1 LARILIVADQSRP
14 LFESRGQSF
23 TFSIAKIGIAK
34 HHLLAY
40 LVNQTI
46 EKLTAISYIENA
58 FYEPQLGIPEKK
70 LSLLEAVLAIWG
82 TTIGMASGLKD
93 LRDYLNERVTLED
106 ILTRLVA
113 DHFRYHIARLQ
124 HFCPDGDP
132 QFVSNL
138 FKESLASASL
148 HVETRDQLASALLP
162 LFKEAVNT
170 PGATCDPEELVPIY
184 ETILNAAIR
193 DMWKRISEYDQVAND
208 VLLGQNEVQI
218 EQISVLKSDLHQR
231 LDGVSSDISQV
242 GTRVE
247 SLSDQLRS
255 FTSFALGTWQQSFDR
270 LTHTAPP
277 SQHSFQDEIYMNPF
291 LLRRAEDFNHNYTLL
306 ARLFQFSAEWDSIQ
320 RKTDNVFIEAGR
332 GTGKSMLLRRLT
344 AQATVAAKRMDDP
357 RATFDD
363 AGQDYFGVY
372 VKLTRGYYDQFLTL
386 DTLPRQAGELMAQH
400 ELNLEI
406 FDAFVET
413 ISWLVKERAFHLPP
427 QSIDLLIKD
436 LNSLFAKAARVDSLD
451 DLKIVVRF
459 EQDEIISYCRDR
471 AFCSPGSYTGS
482 ARDTVSFM
490 RQLSKIFR
498 ERIFPNRDVRLFL
511 LIDEFE
517 TLLELQQVAINAVI
531 KMRLNDLTT
540 KVAVRTSG
548 RKTSETF
555 TTNDPIQDPRDYVNV
570 ALDYDVADTAYA
582 ELLKGIAA
590 KRLKDA
596 KYTDTNIE
604 SYLRPLREEVK
615 PQALE
620 EMLNKIW
627 TSGRR
632 TNQEMSSH
640 FKQHFTMAA
649 IYRILSETNKPKA
662 FCGFDDYQLLSS
674 GIVSNF
680 IELCTYA
687 FHFALA
693 DKISLVNNPSIPES
707 LQTAAAYNVSK
718 RLFGTIDGNVTNV
731 GIILTELLSNLGSIL
746 RNRLL
751 KHNSEPEANRL
762 EVIDYNELSNGK
774 YPLLEQ
780 VIDQAIVWSVFHEYI
795 PGQGIRPKNSA
806 RPPGAQLIINRIYC
820 PALGI
825 SPRARWR
832 VRIHLRDLRNLLDPL
847 HRTEAYSRLM
857 RTLGSETP
865 DDPQQGLF
873 VAED

>member
-1 LARILIVADQSRP
+1 VVEAWQCTYLWRILRTLNNIDLSCDR
-14 LFESRGQSF
+14 RGS
-23 TFSIAKIGIAK
+23 
-34 HHLLAY
+34 
-40 LVNQTI
+40 
-46 EKLTAISYIENA
+46 
-58 FYEPQLGIPEKK
+58 LG
-70 LSLLEAVLAIWG
+70 LLETVLAIWG
-82 TTIGMASGLKD
+82 TTVGMASGVKD
-93 LRDYLNERVTLED
+93 LRDYLNERVALED

-113 DHFRYHIARLQ
+113 DYFRFHIARLQ

-132 QFVSNL
+132 QFLSSM
-138 FKESLASASL
+138 FKETL
-148 HVETRDQLASALLP
+148 VETDLKVESRDQLAPALLP
-162 LFKEAVNT
+162 LLQDAVNT
-170 PGATCDPEELVPIY
+170 PGATCDPSDLIPIY
-184 ETILNAAIR
+184 ETILNAAVR
-193 DMWKRISEYDQVAND
+193 DMWKRISEYDQVANE
-208 VLLGQNEVQI
+208 VLLEQNETQI
-218 EQISVLKSDLHQR
+218 GQISTLTSDLHQR
-231 LDGVSSDISQV
+231 FDGVSNEISQV
-242 GTRVE
+242 STTLD

-255 FTSFALGTWQQSFDR
+255 FASFALGSWQQSFDR
-270 LTHTAPP
+270 LTQTAPP
-277 SQHSFQDEIYMNPF
+277 AQHSIKDQTYTNPF

-306 ARLFQFSAEWDSIQ
+306 ARLFQDSAEWDSIQ

-344 AQATVAAKRMDDP
+344 AQATVAAKRIEDA

-363 AGQDYFGVY
+363 TGQEYFGVY

-386 DTLPRQAGELMAQH
+386 DTLPRQAGDLMAQH
-400 ELNLEI
+400 ELNVEI

-413 ISWLVKERAFHLPP
+413 ISWLVKERAFHLPS
-427 QSIDLLIKD
+427 QFMDLLVRD
-436 LNSLFAKAARVDSLD
+436 LNALFSKAPHVDSLD
-451 DLKIVVRF
+451 NLKEVVRF
-459 EQDEIISYCRDR
+459 EQDEMISYCRDR
-471 AFCSPGSYTGS
+471 AFGSTGSYIGS

-490 RQLSKIFR
+490 RQLSQIFR
-498 ERIFPNRDVRLFL
+498 ERIFPSRDIRLFL

-517 TLLELQQVAINAVI
+517 TLLELQQVAVNTVI

-555 TTNDPIQDPRDYVNV
+555 TNNDPIQDPRDYVNV
-570 ALDYDVADTAYA
+570 PLDYDVADTAYA
-582 ELLKGIAA
+582 ELLKGIAT
-590 KRLKDA
+590 KRLRDA
-596 KYTDTNIE
+596 NYTNTNIE
-604 SYLRPLREEVK
+604 SYLRPLKEEVK

-627 TSGRR
+627 NSGRR
-632 TNQEMSSH
+632 KDEEMSPH
-640 FKQHFTMAA
+640 FKQHYSTAA
-649 IYRILSETNKPKA
+649 VYRILNEKNKPKA
-662 FCGFDDYQLLSS
+662 FSGFDDYQLLSS

-693 DKISLVNNPSIPES
+693 DKLALLEDPSIPEG
-707 LQTAAAYNVSK
+707 LQTAAAYNVSN

-746 RNRLL
+746 RSRLL

-762 EVIDYNELSNGK
+762 EVIDYNELSNER
-774 YPLLEQ
+774 YTLLAE

-832 VRIHLRDLRNLLDPL
+832 VRVRLSDLESLIDPSR
-847 HRTEAYSRLM
+847 RTDAYARLM
-857 RTLGSETP
+857 RSIGSEKS
-865 DDPQQGLF
+865 DDSQQGLF
-873 VAED
+873 

>member
-1 LARILIVADQSRP
+1 
-14 LFESRGQSF
+14 
-23 TFSIAKIGIAK
+23 
-34 HHLLAY
+34 
-40 LVNQTI
+40 
-46 EKLTAISYIENA
+46 
-58 FYEPQLGIPEKK
+58 
-70 LSLLEAVLAIWG
+70 
-82 TTIGMASGLKD
+82 MASGLKD
-93 LRDYLNERVTLED
+93 LRDYLNQQVTLED
-106 ILTRLVA
+106 VLTNLVGEY
-113 DHFRYHIARLQ
+113 FQFHIARLQ

-132 QFVSNL
+132 QFVSSI
-138 FKESLASASL
+138 FKEALSSSALSI
-148 HVETRDQLASALLP
+148 ETRDQLSPALLP
-162 LFKEAVNT
+162 LLEESVNM
-170 PGATCDPEELVPIY
+170 PGATCDPSDFTPIY

-193 DMWKRISEYDQVAND
+193 DMWKRISEYDHVAHD
-208 VLLGQNEVQI
+208 VLLEQNEAQI
-218 EQISVLKSDLHQR
+218 EQVSDLKSGLQQGF
-231 LDGVSSDISQV
+231 DGVSSDISHV
-242 GTRVE
+242 GTKLD
-247 SLSDQLRS
+247 SLTDQLRS
-255 FTSFALGTWQQSFDR
+255 FTHFALGTWQQSFDR

-277 SQHSFQDEIYMNPF
+277 AQHNIQDQIYINPF

-306 ARLFQFSAEWDSIQ
+306 ARLFQDSSEWDSIQ
-320 RKTDNVFIEAGR
+320 RKSDNVFIEAGR

-344 AQATVAAKRMDDP
+344 AQATVAAKRIEDP

-363 AGQDYFGVY
+363 AGQEYFGVY

-386 DTLPRQAGELMAQH
+386 DTLPRQAGDLMAQH
-400 ELNLEI
+400 ELNVEI

-413 ISWLVKERAFHLPP
+413 ICWLVKERAFHLTS
-427 QSIDLLIKD
+427 QTVGLLVKD
-436 LNSLFAKAARVDSLD
+436 LNALFSKAARVDSLE
-451 DLKIVVRF
+451 DLKSVVVRF

-471 AFCSPGSYTGS
+471 AFGSAGDYSGS

-490 RQLSKIFR
+490 RQLSQIFR
-498 ERIFPNRDVRLFL
+498 ERIFPGRDIRLFL

-517 TLLELQQVAINAVI
+517 TLLELQQRAINTVI

-555 TTNDPIQDPRDYVNV
+555 TSNDPIQDPRDYVNV
-570 ALDYDVADTAYA
+570 PLDYDVANSAYA

-596 KYTDTNIE
+596 NYTITDIE
-604 SYLRPLREEVK
+604 SYLRPLKDEVS
-615 PQALE
+615 PQALDA
-620 EMLNKIW
+620 MITQIW

-632 TNQEMSSH
+632 RNEEMSSH

-649 IYRILSETNKPKA
+649 TYRILNEKNKPKA
-662 FCGFDDYQLLSS
+662 FSGFDDYQLLSS

-693 DKISLVNNPSIPES
+693 DKVPLRDDPSIPEG

-731 GIILTELLSNLGSIL
+731 GIVLTELLSNIGSIL

-751 KHNSEPEANRL
+751 RHNSEPEANRL
-762 EVIDYNELSNGK
+762 EVIDYNELSNMK
-774 YPLLEQ
+774 YALLEQ
-780 VIDQAIVWSVFHEYI
+780 VLDQAIVWSVFHEFI

-832 VRIHLRDLRNLLDPL
+832 VRFHLSDLGNLIDPNR
-847 HRTEAYSRLM
+847 RTETYARLM
-857 RTLGSETP
+857 RTLGSEKV
-865 DDPQQGLF
+865 DDSQQGLF
-873 VAED
+873 LADD